1 LAEILHAHTNSNSV
15 VITGRQSYR
24 EPKRK
29 ETEKVGTERER
40 DREKCEKETYKTQ
53 RHI

>member
-1 LAEILHAHTNSNSV
+1 MAENANSNSV
-15 VITGRQSYR
+15 VITGRQRYR
-24 EPKRK
+24 ETNRK

-40 DREKCEKETYKTQ
+40 DREKCDKETYKTQ